1 MARMKEKVMTGPYS
15 WLAVL
20 LALAGS
26 AAASAQAPAETANR
40 ETERR
45 EIIPEDLY
53 FRGKLY
59 VDWFRTAT
67 LDTESF
73 GQLSNRVRLELGRR
87 PGHGWRV
94 AVDVRDRLATSGERE
109 NLENQFILYDAYL
122 TYDEQESRLSAS
134 VGLMNLYD
142 TAGIGTLLGGRL
154 GYRLG
159 PSLTVGG
166 YGGLETNIYNLSPDP
181 GYQKY
186 GAFARYDG
194 VDARSIS
201 LSYNTLRFAGNTERR
216 SLSGRCTDFEGGSP
230 FLPPL
235 SYG

>member
-1 MARMKEKVMTGPYS
+1 MTAPLILSEARTKGLPAKNVTSRNSGRACDSPVASTATRKTRISGSLQSTAKV
-15 WLAVL
+15 
-20 LALAGS
+20 
-26 AAASAQAPAETANR
+26 
-40 ETERR
+40 
-45 EIIPEDLY
+45 
-53 FRGKLY
+53 
-59 VDWFRTAT
+59 WFRTAT

-73 GQLSNRVRLELGRR
+73 GQPSNRVRLELGRR

-109 NLENQFILYDAYL
+109 NQFILYDAYL

-134 VGLMNLYD
+134 VGQMNLYD

-181 GYQKY
+181 GYQKF

-230 FLPPL
+230 FLPAL